1 MIAKTQFL
9 KTDFTYR
16 NILLIEI
23 FGDKSWISFWFTKK
37 MFQTG
42 EGGIGINVSALKKTV
57 SVVILRENFYSNKHI
72 YIFAINLFH
81 LYKVTP

>member
-9 KTDFTYR
+9 KADFIYCKNQKYLETNLEYHFS
-16 NILLIEI
+16 LQ
-23 FGDKSWISFWFTKK
+23 TK

-42 EGGIGINVSALKKTV
+42 KVGIVINVSILEKTV
-57 SVVILRENFYSNKHI
+57 NVVILTETFYSNKHI

-81 LYKVTP
+81 LYKVIP